1 MPSLNPFTDIP
12 RIMTSEE
19 IIEFAH
25 NKSLRK
31 SMKSPMRMPRLER
44 TRIREISRTQEFSS
58 QVKTKLREAVETFPS
73 LERLHPFYLELAEIL
88 IGIDRLKQALGAVFN
103 CIALIDKIAGSQIV
117 AIKRAT
123 DLGQMKRLRS
133 AAKGRIASVLRG
145 TASNLDTVIEAKTV
159 MAWLPGVDPGSPTI
173 VCAGFP
179 NVGKSTLVKAVSTA
193 EPEIAYYPFTTR
205 EVIVGHMTVD
215 NNVIQVVDT
224 PGILD
229 RPMSKRNQIE
239 RQAIAALKYLANVV
253 IFMMDPSEACGW
265 PFDEQINL
273 YNEVRRMFP
282 VSPILVVFNKVDITP
297 PDRLEAARSKIQGA
311 REIVASEGIG
321 VQELMREAVD
331 AVDLSSMQ
339 ESVAKYLSALP
350 QGETRSSDA

>member
-1 MPSLNPFTDIP
+1 MPSLNPFVDMP

-25 NKSLRK
+25 NRSVRKNVKSSLK
-31 SMKSPMRMPRLER
+31 IPKLER
-44 TRIREISRTQEFSS
+44 TRIREISRTQEFSA
-58 QVKTKLREAVETFPS
+58 QVKAKLREAVETFPS

-103 CIALIDKIAGSQIV
+103 CIALIDKIVGSEIV
-117 AIKRAT
+117 AMKRAT
-123 DLGQMKRLRS
+123 GPEQIKRFRS
-133 AAKGRIASVLRG
+133 AAKGRVSSLLRQ
-145 TASNLDTVIEAKTV
+145 TSKNLDTIIEAKKL
-159 MAWLPGVDPGSPTI
+159 MASLPGVNPNSPTI

-253 IFMMDPSEACGW
+253 IFMMDPSETCGW
-265 PFDEQINL
+265 PFDEQYNL
-273 YNEVRRMFP
+273 YTEVRRMFA
-282 VSPILVVFNKVDITP
+282 VSPMIVVFNKVDITP
-297 PDRLEAARSKIQGA
+297 LDRLEAARSRVPGA
-311 REIVASEGIG
+311 RELVASEGVG
-321 VQELMREAVD
+321 VQELNE
-331 AVDLSSMQ
+331 
-339 ESVAKYLSALP
+339 
-350 QGETRSSDA
+350 RSS

>member
-1 MPSLNPFTDIP
+1 
-12 RIMTSEE
+12 MTSEE

-25 NKSLRK
+25 NRSLRK
-31 SMKSPMRMPRLER
+31 NVKSSLRIPKLER
-44 TRIREISRTQEFSS
+44 TRIREISRTQEFSA
-58 QVKTKLREAVETFPS
+58 QVKAKLREAVETFPS

-103 CIALIDKIAGSQIV
+103 CIALIDKIVGSEIV
-117 AIKRAT
+117 AMKRAT
-123 DLGQMKRLRS
+123 GPEQIKRFRS
-133 AAKGRIASVLRG
+133 AAKGRVSSLLRETSKNLG
-145 TASNLDTVIEAKTV
+145 TIIEAKKL
-159 MAWLPGVDPGSPTI
+159 MASLPGVNPNSPTI

-253 IFMMDPSEACGW
+253 IFMMDPSETCGW
-265 PFDEQINL
+265 PFDEQYNL
-273 YNEVRRMFP
+273 YTEVRRMFA
-282 VSPILVVFNKVDITP
+282 VSPMIVVFNKVDITP
-297 PDRLEAARSKIQGA
+297 LDRLEAARSRVPGA
-311 REIVASEGIG
+311 RELVASEGVG

-331 AVDLSSMQ
+331 SVDLTSMQ
-339 ESVAKYLSALP
+339 ESVRKYLSALP
-350 QGETRSSDA
+350 QRETSSSDS